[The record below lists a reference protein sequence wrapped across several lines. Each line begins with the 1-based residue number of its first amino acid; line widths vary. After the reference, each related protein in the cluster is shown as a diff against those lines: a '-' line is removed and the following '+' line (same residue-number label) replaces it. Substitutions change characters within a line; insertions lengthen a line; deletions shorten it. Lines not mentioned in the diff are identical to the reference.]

1 MLKTIDF
8 KNEKEL
14 SKTLLQFEN
23 EAVDEKI
30 ETACIITSN
39 GDVYKCFGTNNRV
52 FPDTDLE
59 ERLYGVI
66 VSHNHPIDE
75 TDYSF
80 SNDNIDLFSQFNLIK
95 LRGCDEKYVYQL
107 TRNYLDFD
115 KLPDDWKTR
124 GNYLHC
130 FNVYKA
136 KDKKIGYRRW
146 KNENK

>member
-1 MLKTIDF
+1 M
-8 KNEKEL
+8 
-14 SKTLLQFEN
+14 
-23 EAVDEKI
+23 
-30 ETACIITSN
+30 
-39 GDVYKCFGTNNRV
+39 
-52 FPDTDLE
+52 
-59 ERLYGVI
+59 
-66 VSHNHPIDE
+66 SHNHPIDE

-136 KDKKIGYRRW
+136 KDKKIGYRRSV
-146 KNENK
+146 KQKSIKTYKKKTNSKTSLNNLEKIE